1 MISNAIDEGIF
12 PDSLK
17 RAQVTPVFKKADNL
31 SKENYRPVSILPCL
45 SKIFE
50 RVIANRL
57 NEYFEGIF
65 HESLSVFRSGYSC
78 QDTRY
83 SISLGGEVEVN
94 F

>member
-1 MISNAIDEGIF
+1 MPSTKEF
-12 PDSLK
+12 DSIK
-17 RAQVTPVFKKADNL
+17 RAQVTPVFKKADTL

-65 HESLSVFRSGYSC
+65 HESLEWLQLSGLEILY
-78 QDTRY
+78 
-83 SISLGGEVEVN
+83 
-94 F
+94 